1 MHSGGTRFMKALD
14 GLDPQALWRHFGE
27 ISRIPRESGNE
38 AAIAGHVRTLASGLG
53 LACTT
58 DDAGNVIVKKPGTRG
73 MPSLALQSHLD
84 MVCEKDK
91 STPHDFSSDP
101 IRLVRDGDWIR
112 ATGTTLGADNGI
124 GVAAMLAIME
134 DTSLAH
140 PDLELIFTVEEETG
154 LTGAHALARE
164 SFSAH
169 TLINLDSEDEGT
181 FIIGCA
187 GGVDTMLDLE
197 LDFMTVP
204 EDTKALLLRIGGLRG
219 GHSGVDI
226 HRGLGNAIKL
236 LARILHATYPVYGF
250 SLGTFRGGSKHNAI
264 PRDAEAVIHVE
275 SSAIGEL
282 MHETVRWN
290 DILRGEFEHVDD
302 GVALDLEV
310 MDHGAPRVVVPA
322 DASKIL
328 HLLQAL
334 PHGPL
339 HIDPG
344 LDGTVVTSTNLA
356 VCSWEGDSLIVTTSQ
371 RSIVGSAL
379 RDAAAQVASAGELTG
394 CEVRHGH
401 GYPAWR
407 PNLSSPILATC
418 TRLFSRVSG
427 KEPSVRVV
435 HAGLE
440 CAVIAERIEGLDMI
454 SFGPTIEQ
462 PHSPQE
468 RVSIESTGH
477 FWEFL
482 VELLKT
488 MAGQ

>member
-1 MHSGGTRFMKALD
+1 MKALD

-219 GHSGVDI
+219 VI
-226 HRGLGNAIKL
+226 RGWTSTGDWEMRSSSWPGSSTQPIPCTASAWALSA
-236 LARILHATYPVYGF
+236 AAASTTP
-250 SLGTFRGGSKHNAI
+250 FRGMPKRSFMWNRPPSGSSCTR
-264 PRDAEAVIHVE
+264 PC
-275 SSAIGEL
+275 
-282 MHETVRWN
+282 
-290 DILRGEFEHVDD
+290 
-302 GVALDLEV
+302 
-310 MDHGAPRVVVPA
+310 
-322 DASKIL
+322 
-328 HLLQAL
+328 
-334 PHGPL
+334 
-339 HIDPG
+339 
-344 LDGTVVTSTNLA
+344 DGTTSSGENLN
-356 VCSWEGDSLIVTTSQ
+356 TSM
-371 RSIVGSAL
+371 
-379 RDAAAQVASAGELTG
+379 T
-394 CEVRHGH
+394 
-401 GYPAWR
+401 AWR
-407 PNLSSPILATC
+407 
-418 TRLFSRVSG
+418 
-427 KEPSVRVV
+427 
-435 HAGLE
+435 
-440 CAVIAERIEGLDMI
+440 
-454 SFGPTIEQ
+454 
-462 PHSPQE
+462 
-468 RVSIESTGH
+468 ST
-477 FWEFL
+477 W
-482 VELLKT
+482 K
-488 MAGQ
+488 